1 MARKTWREKFDDP
14 TPYAIKPAP
23 ISIAGMKAGEIML
36 IPTPRMIDAF
46 VRDLPL
52 GVAMD
57 VKAMR
62 RALAAAH
69 HGAQVTC
76 PIYTGYHLRTIAEV
90 ACEAVAHGVPLA
102 EVTPFWRVIG
112 VETPLARK
120 LPCGLAFVSARRREE
135 GIEE

>member
-46 VRDLPL
+46 VRDLPV

-62 RALAAAH
+62 RALAVA

-76 PIYTGYHLRTIAEV
+76 PIYTGHHLRTIAEV
-90 ACEAVAHGVPLA
+90 ACEAVAHGVPLG

-120 LPCGLAFVSARRREE
+120 LRFGFRKRPTAR
-135 GIEE
+135 GGN